1 MKKTFAEKSNLLVFL
16 GTAAIITTAGF
27 SLKSCNKKSETEQ
40 AQISKDINSEEIVPN
55 TAKVISAKPDVPD
68 DPNKRYIYLTFDDG
82 PNRGTSNLL
91 KITDKYQ
98 IPITAFVV
106 GKHAYDSKTQ
116 AKNLVEL
123 ESNKLVELANHS
135 YSHAENRYSEFY
147 KHPENVVQDF
157 DRARDSIKFKNKYA
171 RTPGR
176 NIWRSANI
184 NATDI
189 KTSKTSADEL
199 QRAGYVLVGWDL
211 EWKPDTQMKLKGS
224 HKEMSKKIDSIFF
237 NDLEKTSRHLV
248 FLTHDQYLQD
258 DDSVKELDLFIS
270 GLQNSN
276 RFEFRKISDYPN
288 INDIL
293 K

>member
-16 GTAAIITTAGF
+16 GTAALITTVF
-27 SLKSCNKKSETEQ
+27 FLKSCNKKSEKEQ

-55 TAKVISAKPDVPD
+55 SAKVISAKPDVPD

-91 KITDKYQ
+91 KITNKHQ

-116 AKNLVEL
+116 SKELAEL
-123 ESNKLVELANHS
+123 ENDKLVEIANHS
-135 YSHAENRYSEFY
+135 YTHALNRYSEFY
-147 KHPENVVQDF
+147 KSPENVIHDF
-157 DRARDSIKFKNKYA
+157 DRARDSLKFKNKYA

-176 NIWRSANI
+176 NIWRTANI
-184 NATDI
+184 NNTDI
-189 KTSKTSADEL
+189 KTSKIAADEL
-199 QRAGYVLVGWDL
+199 QKAGYVLVGWDL
-211 EWKPDTQMKLKGS
+211 EWKPDNKMKLKGT
-224 HKEMSKKIDSIFF
+224 HKEMTKRVDSIFF

-258 DDSVKELDLFIS
+258 DDSVRELDLFIS
-270 GLQNSN
+270 DLQNSN
-276 RFEFRKISDYPN
+276 RFEFRKISEYPN

>member
-1 MKKTFAEKSNLLVFL
+1 MKKTFAEKSNYLVFL
-16 GTAAIITTAGF
+16 GTAALIVNAVF
-27 SLKSCNKKSETEQ
+27 FLNSCNKKSEQ
-40 AQISKDINSEEIVPN
+40 VVDSKTNSEKTVPKP
-55 TAKVISAKPDVPD
+55 AKVISTKPEISD

-82 PNRGTSNLL
+82 PNNGTENLL
-91 KITDKYQ
+91 KIINKYQ
-98 IPITAFVV
+98 IPVTSFIV

-116 AKNLVEL
+116 AKNLKEL
-123 ESNKLVELANHS
+123 ENHDLVELANHS
-135 YSHAENRYSEFY
+135 YAHAENKYSEFY
-147 KHPENVVQDF
+147 KNPEKVVHDF
-157 DRARDSIKFKNKYA
+157 DRAKDSLKFKNKYA

-176 NIWRSANI
+176 NIWRTSDIDN
-184 NATDI
+184 TDI
-189 KTSKTSADEL
+189 KSSKIAADEL

-211 EWKPDTQMKLKGS
+211 EWKPDNKMKLKGS
-224 HKEMSKKIDSIFF
+224 HQQMAKRVDSIFF

-258 DDSVKELDLFIS
+258 DDSVKELDLFIF

-276 RFEFRKISDYPN
+276 RFEFRKISDYPK

>member
-16 GTAAIITTAGF
+16 GTAALITTAVF
-27 SLKSCNKKSETEQ
+27 FLKSCNKKSEKEQ
-40 AQISKDINSEEIVPN
+40 AQLSNDTNSEKIVPN
-55 TAKVISAKPDVPD
+55 SAKVISAKPYVPD

-91 KITDKYQ
+91 KITNKYQ

-116 AKNLVEL
+116 SKELKEL
-123 ESNKLVELANHS
+123 ENDKLVEIANHS
-135 YSHAENRYSEFY
+135 YTHALNRYSEFY
-147 KHPENVVQDF
+147 KNPENVIHDF
-157 DRARDSIKFKNKYA
+157 DRARDSLKFKNKYA

-176 NIWRSANI
+176 NIWRTGNI
-184 NATDI
+184 NNTDI
-189 KTSKTSADEL
+189 KTSKVAADGL
-199 QRAGYVLVGWDL
+199 QKAGYVLVGWDL
-211 EWKPDTQMKLKGS
+211 EWKPNHAMKLKGT
-224 HKEMSKKIDSIFF
+224 HKEMTKRVDSIFF

-258 DDSVKELDLFIS
+258 DDSVRELDLFIS
-270 GLQNSN
+270 DLQNSN
-276 RFEFRKISDYPN
+276 RFEFRKISEYPN

>member
-1 MKKTFAEKSNLLVFL
+1 MKKTFAERSNILVFL
-16 GTAAIITTAGF
+16 GTATLMITAVF
-27 SLKSCNKKSETEQ
+27 FLKSCNKNSKTDQVQQSKETN
-40 AQISKDINSEEIVPN
+40 ANKIVPN
-55 TAKVISAKPDVPD
+55 SAKVISAKPDVPD

-82 PNRGTSNLL
+82 PNKGTENLL
-91 KITDKYQ
+91 KIINKHQ
-98 IPITAFVV
+98 IPITSFVV

-116 AKNLVEL
+116 GKGLKNLE
-123 ESNKLVELANHS
+123 ENKLVELSNHS

-147 KHPENVVQDF
+147 KHPENVVHDF
-157 DRARDSIKFKNKYA
+157 DRAKDSLKFQNKYA

-176 NIWRSANI
+176 NIWRSAKI

-189 KTSKTSADEL
+189 KTSKASADEL

-211 EWKPDTQMKLKGS
+211 EWKPDNQMKLKGS

>member
-1 MKKTFAEKSNLLVFL
+1 MKKTFAEKSNYLVFL
-16 GTAAIITTAGF
+16 GTAALIVNAVF
-27 SLKSCNKKSETEQ
+27 FLNSCNKKSDEPVANSKQNQETVVT
-40 AQISKDINSEEIVPN
+40 NP
-55 TAKVISAKPDVPD
+55 AKVISAKPEVPD

-82 PNRGTSNLL
+82 PNKGTQNLL
-91 KITDKYQ
+91 KIVDKYQ
-98 IPITAFVV
+98 IPVTSFLV

-116 AKNLVEL
+116 AKDLKEL
-123 ESNKLVELANHS
+123 ENHKLIELANHS
-135 YSHAENRYSEFY
+135 YSHASNRYSEFY
-147 KHPENVVQDF
+147 KNSEKVIHDF
-157 DRARDSIKFKNKYA
+157 ERAKDSLKFQNKYA

-176 NIWRSANI
+176 NIWRTSNI
-184 NATDI
+184 NSTDI
-189 KTSKTSADEL
+189 KTSKATSDEL

-211 EWKPDTQMKLKGS
+211 EWKPDNKMKLKGS
-224 HKEMSKKIDSIFF
+224 HRDMAKRIDSIFF

-258 DDSVKELDLFIS
+258 DDSVRELDLFIS

-276 RFEFRKISDYPN
+276 RFEFRKISDYPK

>member
-1 MKKTFAEKSNLLVFL
+1 MKKTFAEKSNHLVFL
-16 GTAAIITTAGF
+16 GTAALIVNAVF
-27 SLKSCNKKSETEQ
+27 FLNSCNKKSEQVTS
-40 AQISKDINSEEIVPN
+40 SKTNSEKVVPK
-55 TAKVISAKPDVPD
+55 TAKVISTKPEIPD

-82 PNRGTSNLL
+82 PNKGTENLL
-91 KITDKYQ
+91 KIINKYQ
-98 IPITAFVV
+98 IPVTSFIV

-116 AKNLVEL
+116 AKNLKEL
-123 ESNKLVELANHS
+123 DNHELVELANHS
-135 YSHAENRYSEFY
+135 YSHAENKYSEFY
-147 KHPENVVQDF
+147 KNPEKVVHDF
-157 DRARDSIKFKNKYA
+157 DRAKDSIKFKNKYA

-176 NIWRSANI
+176 NIWRTSNI
-184 NATDI
+184 NNTDI
-189 KTSKTSADEL
+189 KSSKTAADEL

-211 EWKPDTQMKLKGS
+211 EWKPDNTMKLKGS
-224 HKEMSKKIDSIFF
+224 HQQMAKRVDSIFF

-276 RFEFRKISDYPN
+276 RFEFRKISDYPK

>member
-16 GTAAIITTAGF
+16 GTAAIITTAVF
-27 SLKSCNKKSETEQ
+27 FLKSCNKKSETEQ

>member
-1 MKKTFAEKSNLLVFL
+1 MKKTFAEKSNHLVFL
-16 GTAAIITTAGF
+16 GTAALIVNAVF
-27 SLKSCNKKSETEQ
+27 FLNSCNKKSEQVTS
-40 AQISKDINSEEIVPN
+40 SKTNSEKVVPQ
-55 TAKVISAKPDVPD
+55 TAKVISTKPEIPD

-82 PNRGTSNLL
+82 PNKGTENLL
-91 KITDKYQ
+91 KIINKYQ
-98 IPITAFVV
+98 IPVTSFIV

-116 AKNLVEL
+116 AKNLKEL
-123 ESNKLVELANHS
+123 DNHELVELANHS
-135 YSHAENRYSEFY
+135 YSHAENKYSEFY
-147 KHPENVVQDF
+147 KYPEKVVHDF
-157 DRARDSIKFKNKYA
+157 DRAKDSLKFKNKYA

-176 NIWRSANI
+176 NIWRTSNI
-184 NATDI
+184 NNTDI
-189 KTSKTSADEL
+189 KSSKNAADEL

-211 EWKPDTQMKLKGS
+211 EWKPDNTMKLKGS
-224 HKEMSKKIDSIFF
+224 HQQMAKRVDSIFF

-276 RFEFRKISDYPN
+276 RFEFRKISDYPK

>member
-1 MKKTFAEKSNLLVFL
+1 MKKTFAEKSNHLVFL
-16 GTAAIITTAGF
+16 GTAALIVNAVF
-27 SLKSCNKKSETEQ
+27 FLNSCNKKSEEV
-40 AQISKDINSEEIVPN
+40 ADSKTNSEKVVTKP
-55 TAKVISAKPDVPD
+55 AKVISTKPEIPD
-68 DPNKRYIYLTFDDG
+68 DPNKSYIYLTFDDG
-82 PNRGTSNLL
+82 PNKGTENLL
-91 KITDKYQ
+91 KIINKYQ
-98 IPITAFVV
+98 IPVTSFIV

-116 AKNLVEL
+116 AKNLKEL
-123 ESNKLVELANHS
+123 ENHELVELANHS
-135 YSHAENRYSEFY
+135 YSHAENKYSEFY
-147 KHPENVVQDF
+147 KNPGKVVHDF
-157 DRARDSIKFKNKYA
+157 DRAKDSIKFKNKYA

-176 NIWRSANI
+176 NIWRTSDI
-184 NATDI
+184 NNTDI
-189 KTSKTSADEL
+189 KSSKTAADEL

-211 EWKPDTQMKLKGS
+211 EWKPDNTMKLKGS
-224 HKEMSKKIDSIFF
+224 HQQMAKRVDSIFF

-276 RFEFRKISDYPN
+276 RFEFRKISDYPK

>member
-1 MKKTFAEKSNLLVFL
+1 MKKTFAEKSNILVFL
-16 GTAAIITTAGF
+16 GTAALITTAVF
-27 SLKSCNKKSETEQ
+27 FLKSCNKKSEKEQ
-40 AQISKDINSEEIVPN
+40 EQLSKENNSDKIVPN
-55 TAKVISAKPDVPD
+55 SAKVISAKPDVPD

-82 PNRGTSNLL
+82 PNRGTKNLL
-91 KITDKYQ
+91 EITNKYQ

-116 AKNLVEL
+116 SKELKEL
-123 ESNKLVELANHS
+123 ENHKLVEIANHS
-135 YSHAENRYSEFY
+135 YTHALNRYSEFY
-147 KHPENVVQDF
+147 KNPENVIHDF
-157 DRARDSIKFKNKYA
+157 DRARDSLKFKNKYA

-176 NIWRSANI
+176 NIWRTSNI
-184 NATDI
+184 NNTDI
-189 KTSKTSADEL
+189 KTSKIAADEL
-199 QRAGYVLVGWDL
+199 QKAGYVLVGWDL
-211 EWKPDTQMKLKGS
+211 EWKPDNKMKLKGT
-224 HKEMSKKIDSIFF
+224 HKDMAKRIDSIFF

-258 DDSVKELDLFIS
+258 DDSVRELDLFIS

-276 RFEFRKISDYPN
+276 RFEFRKISDYPK

>member
-1 MKKTFAEKSNLLVFL
+1 MKKTFAEKSNILVFL
-16 GTAAIITTAGF
+16 GTATLMITAVF
-27 SLKSCNKKSETEQ
+27 FLKSCNKNSKTDQVRLSKETD
-40 AQISKDINSEEIVPN
+40 ANKIVPN
-55 TAKVISAKPDVPD
+55 SAKVISAKPDIPD

-82 PNRGTSNLL
+82 PNKGTENLI
-91 KITDKYQ
+91 KIINKYQ
-98 IPITAFVV
+98 IPITSFIV

-116 AKNLVEL
+116 AKNLTEL
-123 ESNKLVELANHS
+123 KNHKLVELANHS

-147 KHPENVVQDF
+147 KNPEKVIHDF
-157 DRARDSIKFKNKYA
+157 DRAKDNLKFQNKYA

-176 NIWRSANI
+176 NIWRTTNI

-211 EWKPDTQMKLKGS
+211 EWKPDNQMKLKGS
-224 HKEMSKKIDSIFF
+224 HKEISKKIDSIFF

-258 DDSVKELDLFIS
+258 DDSVRELDLFIS
-270 GLQNSN
+270 DLQNSN
-276 RFEFRKISDYPN
+276 RFEFRKISDYPK

>member
-16 GTAAIITTAGF
+16 GIAALITTAVF
-27 SLKSCNKKSETEQ
+27 FLKSCNKKSEKEQ
-40 AQISKDINSEEIVPN
+40 AQHSKENNSDKIIPN
-55 TAKVISAKPDVPD
+55 SAKVISAKPDVPD

-82 PNRGTSNLL
+82 PNRGTKNLL
-91 KITDKYQ
+91 KITNKYQ

-116 AKNLVEL
+116 AKELKEL
-123 ESNKLVELANHS
+123 ENDKLVEIANHS
-135 YSHAENRYSEFY
+135 YTHALNRYSEFY
-147 KHPENVVQDF
+147 KNPENVIHDF
-157 DRARDSIKFKNKYA
+157 DRARDSLKFKNKYA

-176 NIWRSANI
+176 NIWRTTNI
-184 NATDI
+184 NKTDI
-189 KTSKTSADEL
+189 KTSKVAADEL
-199 QRAGYVLVGWDL
+199 QRSGYTLVGWDL
-211 EWKPDTQMKLKGS
+211 EWKPDNSMKLKGS
-224 HKEMSKKIDSIFF
+224 HKDMAKRVDSIFF

-258 DDSVKELDLFIS
+258 DDSVRELDLFIS

-276 RFEFRKISDYPN
+276 RFEFRKISDYPK

>member
-1 MKKTFAEKSNLLVFL
+1 MKKTFAEKSNHLVFL
-16 GTAAIITTAGF
+16 GTAALIVNAVF
-27 SLKSCNKKSETEQ
+27 FLNSCNKKSEQ
-40 AQISKDINSEEIVPN
+40 VADSKTNSEKVVTKP
-55 TAKVISAKPDVPD
+55 AKVISTKPEIPD

-82 PNRGTSNLL
+82 PNKGTENLL
-91 KITDKYQ
+91 KIINKYQ
-98 IPITAFVV
+98 IPVTSFIV

-116 AKNLVEL
+116 AKNLKEL
-123 ESNKLVELANHS
+123 ENHELVELANHS
-135 YSHAENRYSEFY
+135 YSHAENKYSEFY
-147 KHPENVVQDF
+147 KNPEKVVHDF
-157 DRARDSIKFKNKYA
+157 DRAKDSIKFKNKYA

-176 NIWRSANI
+176 NIWRTSDI
-184 NATDI
+184 NNTDI
-189 KTSKTSADEL
+189 KSSKTAADEL
-199 QRAGYVLVGWDL
+199 QKAGYVLVGWDL
-211 EWKPDTQMKLKGS
+211 EWKQDNTMRLKGS
-224 HKEMSKKIDSIFF
+224 HQQMAKRVDSIFF

-276 RFEFRKISDYPN
+276 RFEFRKISDYPK

>member
-1 MKKTFAEKSNLLVFL
+1 MKKTFAEKSNPLVFL
-16 GTAAIITTAGF
+16 GTTALIANAVF
-27 SLKSCNKKSETEQ
+27 FLNSCNKKTDELVANSKQNQETVV
-40 AQISKDINSEEIVPN
+40 SKP
-55 TAKVISAKPDVPD
+55 AKVISSKPDIPD

-82 PNRGTSNLL
+82 PNKGTENLI
-91 KITDKYQ
+91 KIINKYQ
-98 IPITAFVV
+98 IPITSFIV

-147 KHPENVVQDF
+147 KNPEKVIHDF
-157 DRARDSIKFKNKYA
+157 DRARDNLKFKNKYA

-176 NIWRSANI
+176 NIWRTTNI
-184 NATDI
+184 NNTDI
-189 KTSKTSADEL
+189 KSSKTSADEL
-199 QRAGYVLVGWDL
+199 QIAGYVLVGWDL
-211 EWKPDTQMKLKGS
+211 EWKPDNQMKLKGS
-224 HKEMSKKIDSIFF
+224 HKGMSKKIDSIFF

-258 DDSVKELDLFIS
+258 DDSVRELDLFIS

-276 RFEFRKISDYPN
+276 RFEFRKISDYPK

>member
-1 MKKTFAEKSNLLVFL
+1 MKKTFAEKSNILVFL
-16 GTAAIITTAGF
+16 GTAALITTAVF
-27 SLKSCNKKSETEQ
+27 FLKSCNKKSEKEQ
-40 AQISKDINSEEIVPN
+40 EKLSKENNSDKIIPN
-55 TAKVISAKPDVPD
+55 SAKVISAKPDVPD

-82 PNRGTSNLL
+82 PNRGTKNLL
-91 KITDKYQ
+91 EITNKYQ

-116 AKNLVEL
+116 SKELKEL
-123 ESNKLVELANHS
+123 ENHKLVEIANHS
-135 YSHAENRYSEFY
+135 YTHALNRYSEFY
-147 KHPENVVQDF
+147 KNPENVIHDF
-157 DRARDSIKFKNKYA
+157 DRARDSLKFKNKYA

-176 NIWRSANI
+176 NIWRTSNI
-184 NATDI
+184 NNTDI
-189 KTSKTSADEL
+189 KTSKIAADEL
-199 QRAGYVLVGWDL
+199 QKAGYVLVGWDL
-211 EWKPDTQMKLKGS
+211 EWKPDNKMKLKGS
-224 HKEMSKKIDSIFF
+224 HKDMAKRIDSIFF

-258 DDSVKELDLFIS
+258 DDSVRELDLFIS

-276 RFEFRKISDYPN
+276 RFEFRKISEYPK

>member
-1 MKKTFAEKSNLLVFL
+1 MKKTFAEKSNHLVFL
-16 GTAAIITTAGF
+16 GTAALIVNAVF
-27 SLKSCNKKSETEQ
+27 FLNSCNKKSEQ
-40 AQISKDINSEEIVPN
+40 VADSKTNSEKVVTKP
-55 TAKVISAKPDVPD
+55 AKVISTKPEIPD

-82 PNRGTSNLL
+82 PNKGTENLL
-91 KITDKYQ
+91 KIINKYQ
-98 IPITAFVV
+98 IPVTSFIV

-116 AKNLVEL
+116 AKNLKEL
-123 ESNKLVELANHS
+123 ENHELVELANHS
-135 YSHAENRYSEFY
+135 YSHAENKYSEFY
-147 KHPENVVQDF
+147 KNPEKVVHDF
-157 DRARDSIKFKNKYA
+157 DRAKDSIKFKNKYA

-176 NIWRSANI
+176 NIWRTSDI
-184 NATDI
+184 NNTDI
-189 KTSKTSADEL
+189 KSSKTAADEL

-211 EWKPDTQMKLKGS
+211 EWKPDNTMRLKGS
-224 HKEMSKKIDSIFF
+224 HQQMAKRVDSIFF

-276 RFEFRKISDYPN
+276 RFEFRKISDYPK
-288 INDIL
+288 INNIL

>member
-1 MKKTFAEKSNLLVFL
+1 MKKTFAEKSNHLVFL
-16 GTAAIITTAGF
+16 GTAALIVNAVF
-27 SLKSCNKKSETEQ
+27 FLNSCNKKSDEPVVNSKQNQETVVTQ
-40 AQISKDINSEEIVPN
+40 P
-55 TAKVISAKPDVPD
+55 AKVISAKPDVPD

-82 PNRGTSNLL
+82 PNKGTQNLL
-91 KITDKYQ
+91 KIVDKYQ
-98 IPITAFVV
+98 IPVTSFLV

-116 AKNLVEL
+116 AKDLKEL
-123 ESNKLVELANHS
+123 ENHKLIELANHS
-135 YSHAENRYSEFY
+135 YSHASNRYSEFY
-147 KHPENVVQDF
+147 KNPEKVIHDF
-157 DRARDSIKFKNKYA
+157 DRAKDSLKFQNKYA

-176 NIWRSANI
+176 NIWRTSNI
-184 NATDI
+184 NNTDI
-189 KTSKTSADEL
+189 KTSKATADEL

-211 EWKPDTQMKLKGS
+211 EWKPDNKMKLKGS
-224 HKEMSKKIDSIFF
+224 HRDMAKRIDSIFF

-258 DDSVKELDLFIS
+258 DDSVRELDLFIS

-276 RFEFRKISDYPN
+276 RFEFRKISDYPK

>member
-16 GTAAIITTAGF
+16 GTAALLTTAVF
-27 SLKSCNKKSETEQ
+27 FLKSCNKKSETDQ
-40 AQISKDINSEEIVPN
+40 AQHLGDNNSENIFPN
-55 TAKVISAKPDVPD
+55 SAKVMSAKPDIPD

-82 PNRGTSNLL
+82 PNRGTKNLL
-91 KITDKYQ
+91 KITNKYQ

-116 AKNLVEL
+116 SKELEELENDQLVEI
-123 ESNKLVELANHS
+123 ANHS
-135 YSHAENRYSEFY
+135 YSHAANRYSDFY
-147 KHPENVVQDF
+147 KNPENVIRDF
-157 DRARDSIKFKNKYA
+157 DRARDSLKFKNKYA

-176 NIWRSANI
+176 NIWRTAHI
-184 NATDI
+184 NNTDI
-189 KTSKTSADEL
+189 KTSKIGADEL
-199 QRAGYVLVGWDL
+199 QKAGYVLVGWDL
-211 EWKPDTQMKLKGS
+211 EWKPDHSMKLKGS
-224 HKEMSKKIDSIFF
+224 HKEMAKRVDSIFF

-258 DDSVKELDLFIS
+258 DESVKELDLFIS

>member
-27 SLKSCNKKSETEQ
+27 FLKSCNKKSETEQ

>member
-1 MKKTFAEKSNLLVFL
+1 MKKTFAEKSNHLVFL
-16 GTAAIITTAGF
+16 GTAALIVNAVLF
-27 SLKSCNKKSETEQ
+27 LNSCNKKSEQVTS
-40 AQISKDINSEEIVPN
+40 SKTNSEKVVPK
-55 TAKVISAKPDVPD
+55 TAKVISTKPEIPD

-82 PNRGTSNLL
+82 PNKGTENLL
-91 KITDKYQ
+91 KIINKYQ
-98 IPITAFVV
+98 IPVTSFIV

-116 AKNLVEL
+116 AKNLKEL
-123 ESNKLVELANHS
+123 DNHELVELANHS
-135 YSHAENRYSEFY
+135 YSHAENKYSEFY
-147 KHPENVVQDF
+147 KNPEKVVHDF
-157 DRARDSIKFKNKYA
+157 DRAKDSLKFKNKYA

-176 NIWRSANI
+176 NIWRTSNI
-184 NATDI
+184 NNTDI
-189 KTSKTSADEL
+189 KSSKTAADEL

-211 EWKPDTQMKLKGS
+211 EWKPDNTMKLKGS
-224 HKEMSKKIDSIFF
+224 HQQMAKRVDSIFF

-276 RFEFRKISDYPN
+276 RFEFRKISDYPK

>member
-1 MKKTFAEKSNLLVFL
+1 MKKTFAEKSNHLVFL
-16 GTAAIITTAGF
+16 GTAALMINAVF
-27 SLKSCNKKSETEQ
+27 FLNSCNKKSEQ
-40 AQISKDINSEEIVPN
+40 VADSKTNSEKVVTKP
-55 TAKVISAKPDVPD
+55 AKVISTKPEIPD

-82 PNRGTSNLL
+82 PNKGTENLL
-91 KITDKYQ
+91 KIINKYQ
-98 IPITAFVV
+98 IPVTSFIV

-116 AKNLVEL
+116 AKNLKEL
-123 ESNKLVELANHS
+123 ENHELVELANHS
-135 YSHAENRYSEFY
+135 YSHAENKYSEFY
-147 KHPENVVQDF
+147 KNPEKVVHDF
-157 DRARDSIKFKNKYA
+157 DRAKDSIKFKNKYA

-176 NIWRSANI
+176 NIWRTSDI
-184 NATDI
+184 NNTDI
-189 KTSKTSADEL
+189 KSSKTAADEL

-211 EWKPDTQMKLKGS
+211 EWKPDNTMRLKGS
-224 HKEMSKKIDSIFF
+224 HQQMAKRVDSIFF

-276 RFEFRKISDYPN
+276 RFEFRKISDYPK
-288 INDIL
+288 INNIL

>member
-16 GTAAIITTAGF
+16 GTAAIITTAVF
-27 SLKSCNKKSETEQ
+27 FLKSCNKKSEKEQ
-40 AQISKDINSEEIVPN
+40 AQLSKDINSEKIIPN
-55 TAKVISAKPDVPD
+55 SAKVISAKPDIPD

-91 KITDKYQ
+91 KITNKYQ

-116 AKNLVEL
+116 SKELKEL
-123 ESNKLVELANHS
+123 ENDKLVEIANHS
-135 YSHAENRYSEFY
+135 YTHALNRYSEFY
-147 KHPENVVQDF
+147 KNPENVIHDF
-157 DRARDSIKFKNKYA
+157 DRARDSLKFKNKYA

-176 NIWRSANI
+176 NIWRTANI
-184 NATDI
+184 NNTDI
-189 KTSKTSADEL
+189 KTSKIAADEL
-199 QRAGYVLVGWDL
+199 QKSGYVLVGWDL
-211 EWKPDTQMKLKGS
+211 EWKPNNAMKLKGT
-224 HKEMSKKIDSIFF
+224 HKEMTKRIDSIFF

-248 FLTHDQYLQD
+248 FLTHDQYIQD
-258 DDSVKELDLFIS
+258 DDSVRELDLFIAD
-270 GLQNSN
+270 LQNSN
-276 RFEFRKISDYPN
+276 RFEFRKISEYPN

>member
-1 MKKTFAEKSNLLVFL
+1 MKKTFAEKSNHLVFL
-16 GTAAIITTAGF
+16 GTAALIVNALF
-27 SLKSCNKKSETEQ
+27 FLNSCNKKSEQVTS
-40 AQISKDINSEEIVPN
+40 SKTNSEKVVPK
-55 TAKVISAKPDVPD
+55 TAKVISTKPEIPD

-82 PNRGTSNLL
+82 PNKGTENLL
-91 KITDKYQ
+91 KIINKYQ
-98 IPITAFVV
+98 IPVTSFIV

-116 AKNLVEL
+116 AKNLKEL
-123 ESNKLVELANHS
+123 DNHELVELANHS
-135 YSHAENRYSEFY
+135 YSHAKNKYSEFY
-147 KHPENVVQDF
+147 KNPEKVVHDF
-157 DRARDSIKFKNKYA
+157 DRAKDSLKFKNKYA

-176 NIWRSANI
+176 NIWRTSNI
-184 NATDI
+184 NNTDI
-189 KTSKTSADEL
+189 KSSKTAADEL

-211 EWKPDTQMKLKGS
+211 EWKPDNTMKLKGS
-224 HKEMSKKIDSIFF
+224 HQQMAKRVDSIFF

-276 RFEFRKISDYPN
+276 RFEFRKISDYPK